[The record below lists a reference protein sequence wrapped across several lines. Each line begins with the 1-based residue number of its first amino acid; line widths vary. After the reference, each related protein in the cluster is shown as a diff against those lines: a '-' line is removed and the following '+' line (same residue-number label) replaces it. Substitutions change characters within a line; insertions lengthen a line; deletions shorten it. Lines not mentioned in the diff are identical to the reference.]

1 GGGAIGVVV
10 GDHETVLPHPGTA
23 QRGGEAL
30 RIGQGVAT
38 STRCGGGRQL
48 GGQIDVD
55 GAGQVSLEV
64 VVAALGAVEGP
75 PHVQQVHGPVAVE
88 ETAELG
94 EVDDRCERGHAY
106 LLCQAA
112 CSRQVVEV
120 GFSGVGVCVRAS
132 AWVRVRVR
140 QRRRAIWFFRQ
151 RRASIT
157 VFPSA
162 RSRS

>member
-1 GGGAIGVVV
+1 LPAHPTPPVLYPSTTLFRSHHGAAA
-10 GDHETVLPHPGTA
+10 H
-23 QRGGEAL
+23 GE
-30 RIGQGVAT
+30 RIGDRAVVEVRASQVVT
-38 STRCGGGRQL
+38 
-48 GGQIDVD
+48 
-55 GAGQVSLEV
+55 GAQSEILVIKE
-64 VVAALGAVEGP
+64 
-75 PHVQQVHGPVAVE
+75 
-88 ETAELG
+88 
-94 EVDDRCERGHAY
+94 DGHAFFGVHEY

-132 AWVRVRVR
+132 AWARVRVR